1 MVHDEKEDYL
11 NWEKK
16 QNSRWTKISQQVKA
30 VHVLLIVGLIFFAV
44 WMYNTQKLSREAI
57 LAIVVPFGILI
68 LFLMYRETSTPKLI
82 PEHIIKQI
90 AQDALERK
98 RTIGIEIP
106 FDCKVRVTLV
116 GEGIYETD
124 MYTGTSGIIKREV
137 GFEVIKHG
145 LRKTGVLGIQP
156 FNGTILGIRFER
168 MGYDG
173 KGTPN
178 RILIPVGFVE
188 KPKFSAPS
196 S

>member
-44 WMYNTQKLSREAI
+44 YMYNTKKLSREAI

-124 MYTGTSGIIKREV
+124 MYTGTSGIIKRDV

-145 LRKTGVLGIQP
+145 LRKTGVIGIHP
-156 FNGTILGIRFER
+156 YNGTILGLRWMR
-168 MGYDG
+168 LGYS
-173 KGTPN
+173 GTESKD
-178 RILIPVGFVE
+178 RQIIPVGFIE
-188 KPKFSAPS
+188 RPKPSTS
-196 S
+196 I